1 MNESYECTFY
11 TYSVDAVRFTLFWQ
25 EKLGSSYL
33 LHFMDAGSLEVRHR
47 ANVLSVLSGFFFCFE
62 LVSCQR
68 AIGKHR
74 YGLQDKVVGSHVI
87 ICLVQC
93 VLIHAP
99 KRKGTLECPNMF
111 GRELLVAMCLIQRF

>member
-1 MNESYECTFY
+1 MSHMSVLSTFY
-11 TYSVDAVRFTLFWQ
+11 TYSADAVRFTLFWQ

-47 ANVLSVLSGFFFCFE
+47 ANVLSGFFFCFE

-74 YGLQDKVVGSHVI
+74 YGYGLQNKVVGSHVI

-93 VLIHAP
+93 ALIHAP